1 MMYIIDELKLKEL
14 LASKLDAY
22 YQEAVTRFALN
33 NSNFSTPSLTDEASK
48 FLGLLQRKEIEESKV
63 SEHIME
69 EIREFIKKANEL
81 EESLTSGE
89 LNIALFTKEEI
100 KKYLEIT
107 DADIEQILADVKK
120 KEHIQES

>member
-1 MMYIIDELKLKEL
+1 MYIIDELKLKEL